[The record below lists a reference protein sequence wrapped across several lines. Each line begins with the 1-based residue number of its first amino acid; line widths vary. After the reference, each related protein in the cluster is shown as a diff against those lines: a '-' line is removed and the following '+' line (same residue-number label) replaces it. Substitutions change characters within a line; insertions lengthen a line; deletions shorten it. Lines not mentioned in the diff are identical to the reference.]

1 MLKPKFLLTKKTPLT
16 VYRTTAQG
24 SYVNGSWVAGSTVE
38 VVREVNI
45 QPFKDEELLLLPEA
59 DRSREWY
66 KLYCAEDF
74 IADKP
79 GASGTIADEFIHK
92 GDRYKVM
99 KVKAYDD
106 MGILNHYRAMAA
118 RLEVSAG

>member
-1 MLKPKFLLTKKTPLT
+1 MLKPKFLLTKKIPLT

-38 VVREVNI
+38 VIREVNI

-79 GASGTIADEFIHK
+79 GASGTIADEFIWN

-99 KVKAYDD
+99 KVKRYQMQTLD
-106 MGILNHYRAMAA
+106 HYKVHAA
-118 RLEVSAG
+118 RLEVSAT

>member
-1 MLKPKFLLTKKTPLT
+1 MLKPRFLLTKKIPLT

-79 GASGTIADEFIHK
+79 GASGTIADEFIWN

-99 KVKAYDD
+99 KVKAYGMSVLD
-106 MGILNHYRAMAA
+106 HYKAHAA
-118 RLEVSAG
+118 RLEVSAT